1 VGEELNRLID
11 ALAAGSQSVCWE
23 GQTLVV
29 DTTNFSPNSY
39 FMGSAKNVLKKHRSW
54 SQSNAPPS
62 WVAPVCPIN
71 PCGEKSRPARL

>member
-39 FMGSAKNVLKKHRSW
+39 FMGSA
-54 SQSNAPPS
+54 
-62 WVAPVCPIN
+62 
-71 PCGEKSRPARL
+71 